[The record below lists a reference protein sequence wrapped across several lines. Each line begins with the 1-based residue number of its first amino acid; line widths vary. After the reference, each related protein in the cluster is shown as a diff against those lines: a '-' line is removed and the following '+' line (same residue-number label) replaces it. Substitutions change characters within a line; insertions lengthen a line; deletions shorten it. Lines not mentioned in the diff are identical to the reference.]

1 MTDNNERRLL
11 SSDIVAPKIMAVF
24 ESKIPFGLWA
34 KNGVE
39 YFDVLLNLM
48 KKADFHVVLINSE
61 KMEKSDFEKDGIL
74 GYSNFIKDVEKARA
88 NNAKIAFFFKDM
100 ERSSADVIRVL
111 QDAICS
117 RRIGD
122 IKLEPEDLVFLTGL
136 VSADGELEHSISAS
150 VMNRIAHFIMD

>member
-24 ESKIPFGLWA
+24 EAKIPFGLWA

-48 KKADFHVVLINSE
+48 KKADFHVILINSAN
-61 KMEKSDFEKDGIL
+61 MEKADFEKDGIL
-74 GYSNFIKDVEKARA
+74 GYSNFIKEVEKARE
-88 NNAKIAFFFKDM
+88 NNTKIAFFFKNMD
-100 ERSSADVIRVL
+100 RSSADVVRAL

-136 VSADGELEHSISAS
+136 VSDDGELEHSISAS
-150 VMNRIAHFIMD
+150 VMNRMAHFIMD